1 MGICIKYNPKEG
13 TEMSYILK
21 AEELA
26 GALDAFVEFF
36 PQANVKVMVGDK
48 AYNVTSKVGFDT
60 IGGKDVLLVADV
72 DGTAK

>member
-1 MGICIKYNPKEG
+1 
-13 TEMSYILK
+13 MSYILK

-26 GALDAFVEFF
+26 GALDAFAEFF

-48 AYNVTSKVGFDT
+48 SYNVTSKVGFDT
-60 IGGKDVLLVADV
+60 ISGKDVLLVADV